1 MDELLTS
8 ISKLEE
14 EIKLLRE
21 DQEAKEEYQALMNE
35 EISEKQMKIQEIE
48 EKINENQEIIHSFR
62 NEYSR
67 SEAQIVALQYS
78 IETAKG
84 VLKAHVSRKNELE
97 ILNDKWETSIRSLE
111 YYNNQLEEQLQDSED
126 YVLSLHCKIQNSSMQ
141 TKDDL
146 SILEA
151 KNEEIK
157 KIIRN
162 KSRSPSPIPL
172 PRPPV
177 SPKGQITFAKPE
189 IITIVTKPLIDDTA
203 KVIIVTSESQYLNE
217 RVVQVKDKTLKK
229 TFEFSKVIKRS
240 TFADEIREILKNLN
254 YGKNCCIVLS
264 SQKNRENSLNVV
276 AQVLSE
282 VLINRMIEINI
293 VEIIKDQESNLLNE
307 IWKKEEG
314 QTLEKTLTNAIQK
327 LKKVKNHFII
337 SIKVDFLFIQVIDL
351 GEVTEDQDLSESL
364 SLNASLFY
372 FEELMMNLN
381 KEKIRFDKS
390 TLTKKFQLSINSNY
404 FLAFLMHFDGINDL
418 PGLCLAARLEAVF
431 SRNYCNN
438 EENHRTLDLL
448 EKERLANFKVLRST
462 ASFDRRFSE
471 SPKFSPLYQR
481 PSKIPLP
488 KPKRLEKKINK

>member
-1 MDELLTS
+1 
-8 ISKLEE
+8 
-14 EIKLLRE
+14 
-21 DQEAKEEYQALMNE
+21 
-35 EISEKQMKIQEIE
+35 
-48 EKINENQEIIHSFR
+48 
-62 NEYSR
+62 
-67 SEAQIVALQYS
+67 
-78 IETAKG
+78 
-84 VLKAHVSRKNELE
+84 
-97 ILNDKWETSIRSLE
+97 
-111 YYNNQLEEQLQDSED
+111 
-126 YVLSLHCKIQNSSMQ
+126 
-141 TKDDL
+141 
-146 SILEA
+146 
-151 KNEEIK
+151 
-157 KIIRN
+157 
-162 KSRSPSPIPL
+162 
-172 PRPPV
+172 
-177 SPKGQITFAKPE
+177 
-189 IITIVTKPLIDDTA
+189 
-203 KVIIVTSESQYLNE
+203 
-217 RVVQVKDKTLKK
+217 
-229 TFEFSKVIKRS
+229 VIKRS

-448 EKERLANFKVLRST
+448 EKERLANFKVLRLIEKAQKDLALMKKEAKNKDLIIENLMKKKLTST